1 MRKHN
6 IHQDSNVE
14 LANSIMALKLAILQA
29 QQTVAAEGNRVML
42 MLYLGIGRFISHK
55 TRNGIWGDG
64 ATNAI
69 AEQLQR
75 EMPGLRGFSGVQLR
89 RMRQFYEEWHHSLI
103 CSPLA
108 NKLGVPSS
116 RVSLQR
122 PVDKPET
129 EGPYPVILGGQ
140 VRNLRVFRCPLSWS
154 LNLKLLQQ
162 KLKAWFEDFVD
173 NNGVMGE

>member
-1 MRKHN
+1 
-6 IHQDSNVE
+6 
-14 LANSIMALKLAILQA
+14 
-29 QQTVAAEGNRVML
+29 ML

-108 NKLGVPSS
+108 NKLVVTNSTDSS
-116 RVSLQR
+116 QRLIAMPEILQT
-122 PVDKPET
+122 PLP
-129 EGPYPVILGGQ
+129 ILAE
-140 VRNLRVFRCPLSWS
+140 WS
-154 LNLKLLQQ
+154 IC
-162 KLKAWFEDFVD
+162 
-173 NNGVMGE
+173 